1 MIDNSFQ
8 MLYARL
14 NQSLVSA
21 ALWKDSTFRDYINK
35 AINYFPNE
43 GCCIPT
49 GEEAKSV

>member
-1 MIDNSFQ
+1 
-8 MLYARL
+8 MLNARL

-21 ALWKDSTFRDYINK
+21 ALWKDSTFLNYINE

-43 GCCIPT
+43 GCGIPI